1 MSAIEER
8 LGQKIA
14 RLRRA
19 AGRTQA
25 ELAERVGL
33 QPEHISRVENGKR
46 GVSIEAAAN
55 IAEVLGIELHELC
68 RLQEKDDPKFDALDR
83 LLWFASQLTALE
95 VDLVTAVGSAALE
108 HTRKVLG
115 ATHRVE

>member
-14 RLRRA
+14 RLRKA

-68 RLQEKDDPKFDALDR
+68 RLHERDDPRLDALDR
-83 LLWFASQLTALE
+83 LLWFGSQLTAPE
-95 VDLVTAVGSAALE
+95 VELIMAIGASALE
-108 HTRKVLG
+108 HTR
-115 ATHRVE
+115 RVTGSR